1 MINESV
7 LFVLESMASYH
18 YVGNCVDS
26 FDEDTGDS
34 LIPYFR
40 DVSDFALKEEEGEKI
55 EKSEFVKLTGGYKL
69 PKHKF
74 EYKRLSDVLITAYDV
89 DTDIHWFFAAK

>member
-7 LFVLESMASYH
+7 LFILEEMSQYH

-40 DVSDFALKEEEGEKI
+40 DVSDFAVKEEDAKKI
-55 EKSEFVKLTGGYKL
+55 SKSDFLKLTGGYKL

-74 EYKRLSDVLITAYDV
+74 DYMRLSDVLITAYDV
-89 DTDIHWFFAAK
+89 DTDIHWFFASK